1 MGATLSD
8 IYVRGKFIITMN
20 KKREIIKDGCVA
32 IENGII
38 KEVGKCF
45 KLDKDYKGKA
55 DYEIDASKHIIMPG
69 LVDTHVHLVQGMLKA
84 CANYRRLI
92 PWLKDR
98 VWPLQGNM
106 TEDDALAA
114 STLTMLEMIKTGTT
128 TFLETGMV
136 GRYGPDRI
144 VERAHKS
151 GLRAAI
157 ARHVMD
163 MTGYATEE
171 NALHEGLVES
181 GDKSMGDTIR
191 LYNKYN
197 GWDGRIFIW
206 FGPRTPGAVSLELF
220 REISAKAKELHT
232 GITMHL
238 AEVKDDI
245 TYLTKEFGMKPI
257 EFAHYVGLTGPNV
270 VLVHTIWIT
279 DEEIKLLAKT
289 STNISHNPSCN
300 SKLGS
305 GIARVPD
312 MLKAGVNVTL
322 GCDGGPS
329 NDNYDLIEE
338 MKIAA
343 LLQGASR
350 LDPEALRA
358 EEVIE
363 MATIRGAKALGLD
376 SVIGSIEPGKKA
388 DLITINYWEP
398 KLMPIND
405 PISHIVYAAHGD
417 DVSDVII
424 DGKLIM
430 RERRVLTLNESEVL
444 KEVEKHA
451 RELFERAGI
460 CTQPE
465 IKWPII

>member
-1 MGATLSD
+1 MTDLY
-8 IYVRGKFIITMN
+8 IRGKFVITMN

-32 IENGII
+32 VEDGII
-38 KEVGKCF
+38 RAVGKCSE
-45 KLDKDYKGKA
+45 LDKDYMGKA
-55 DYEIDASKHIIMPG
+55 DEVIDASKHIVMPG

-106 TEDDALAA
+106 TADDALAA
-114 STLTMLEMIKTGTT
+114 ATLTMVEMIKTGTT
-128 TFLETGMV
+128 TFLETGLV

-144 VERAHKS
+144 IERVHDV

-157 ARHVMD
+157 SRHVMD

-171 NALHEGLVES
+171 NALHPGLVET
-181 GDKSMGDTIR
+181 GEQSMGDTIR
-191 LYNKYN
+191 LFNKYN

-220 REISAKAKELHT
+220 REISSKAKELGT

-238 AEVKDDI
+238 AEVKDDVI
-245 TYLTKEFGMKPI
+245 YLTREFGRKPI

-270 VLVHTIWIT
+270 VLVHTVWIT
-279 DEEIKLLAKT
+279 DDEIKLLADT
-289 STNISHNPSCN
+289 STNVSHNPSCN

-305 GIARVPD
+305 GIARVAD
-312 MLKAGVNVTL
+312 MLNAGVNVTL

-343 LLQGASR
+343 LLQTASK
-350 LDPEALRA
+350 LDPEAVRA
-358 EEVIE
+358 EDIIE
-363 MATIRGAKALGLD
+363 MATLRGAKALGLQD
-376 SVIGSIEPGKKA
+376 VIGSIEPGKKA
-388 DLITINYWEP
+388 DIITINYWDP
-398 KLMPIND
+398 KLMPMND
-405 PISHIVYAAHGD
+405 PVSHIVYAAHGD

-424 DGKLIM
+424 DGKVVMKNRKILTIN
-430 RERRVLTLNESEVL
+430 EDKVLEDVGR
-444 KEVEKHA
+444 HA

-460 CTQPE
+460 CKEPE